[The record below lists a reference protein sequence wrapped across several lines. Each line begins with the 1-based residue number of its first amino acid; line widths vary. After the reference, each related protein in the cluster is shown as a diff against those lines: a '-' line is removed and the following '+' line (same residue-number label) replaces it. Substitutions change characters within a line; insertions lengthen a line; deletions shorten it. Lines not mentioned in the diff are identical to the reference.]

1 MLKTRK
7 RAESNTPQPLP
18 FIWDDKPEE
27 GRKKT
32 FTLETTFSQKQE
44 PHSEHDETAEDAV
57 NALLGGNE
65 EETIQQPQANF
76 SRTTSPTAAGQSAK
90 PVAEKPEEP
99 PAEEPS
105 ADGVSG

>member
-7 RAESNTPQPLP
+7 KAESNTMQSLPLV
-18 FIWDDKPEE
+18 WDDKPNE
-27 GRKKT
+27 GRKTMVNLKSVMT
-32 FTLETTFSQKQE
+32 PQSG
-44 PHSEHDETAEDAV
+44 HDETAEDAV